1 MQTPMRTVN
10 VNLGER
16 SYAIE
21 IGRGLID
28 STNVLAHAVSARQ
41 VMVVTNATIAP
52 LYLPALR
59 QALGDRQVI
68 HVALPDGEQEK
79 RLESM
84 LPIFDEMLVNGFD
97 RDCLVI
103 ALGGGVIGDLAG
115 FVAATYQRGV
125 GYVQIPTTLLA
136 MVDSSVGGKTGV
148 NHPRGKNMIGA
159 FHQPQA
165 VIADL
170 DVLETLPD
178 REFRA
183 GMAEVIK
190 YALLG
195 DYDFLGWLEDHL
207 ESVMARDAKALSFVV
222 ERACSN
228 KAAIV
233 AADEREAGQRA
244 LLNLGHTFGHAI
256 EAALGYGEWLHGE
269 AIGAGLCMAAE
280 LSERAGWLSPDE
292 RRRAETLVSRTGL
305 PTQAPGGIGSARFRE
320 FMARDK
326 KNRGGALRLVL
337 LRGLGDAIVTA
348 DYPAAALEATLA
360 GTDHA

>member
-1 MQTPMRTVN
+1 MAEATRQVTVA
-10 VNLGER
+10 LGER
-16 SYAIE
+16 QYTID
-21 IGRGLID
+21 IGRGL
-28 STNVLAHAVSARQ
+28 LAQPARLQAAITARQ
-41 VMVVTNATIAP
+41 VVVISNEVVAP
-52 LYLPALR
+52 LYLEHLQAALK
-59 QALGDRQVI
+59 DRQFAAVT
-68 HVALPDGEQEK
+68 LRDGEQEK

-84 LPIFDEMLVNGFD
+84 LPVFDEMLVNGFD
-97 RDCLVI
+97 RDCQVV

-125 GYVQIPTTLLA
+125 DFIQIPTTLLA

-159 FHQPQA
+159 FHQPRA

-195 DYDFLGWLEDHL
+195 DREFLDWLEANL
-207 ESVMARDAKALSFVV
+207 EAVMARDPEALSFVV
-222 ERACSN
+222 ERACQN

-233 AADEREAGQRA
+233 AADERESGQRA

-269 AIGAGLCMAAE
+269 AIGAGLCMAAA

-292 RRRAETLVSRTGL
+292 RQRAETLVERTGL
-305 PTQAPGGIGSARFRE
+305 PTRAPDGIGSARFRE

-360 GTDHA
+360 STDHG